1 MRSIVLIRDLS
12 ASQRAEVEPT
22 SIHLDRIVN
31 SLARQFGWRQP
42 SLRADLAAPGLRS
55 LFSAHGIPTRRS
67 STYLSTVS
75 LHCATADRPAT
86 GLPSRLSAGVRA
98 WRDLPWNHCSRLH
111 LPRDHRPADRLWRTH
126 IRGRPPHDTAACH
139 DGSPDGLFSAA
150 SLHPRC
156 GRASDGSLCIQ
167 LESLSVRH
175 CSAIG
180 PANRRFTVRT
190 IGLQSGRSLDAL
202 PNQSTRPECR
212 SQPNVWSPSG
222 SSRLVAKYRSGLARA
237 RLVSL
242 AHRNDAGPLS
252 ALPVSAKLDHGRR
265 RSS

>member
-42 SLRADLAAPGLRS
+42 VLRADLAAAGLRS

-75 LHCATADRPAT
+75 LHCATADDRPAT

-98 WRDLPWNHCSRLH
+98 GCDLPWNHRSRLH

-126 IRGRPPHDTAACH
+126 IRDRPPHDSAACH
-139 DGSPDGLFSAA
+139 DGSPDGLFSAT

-175 CSAIG
+175 RSAICS
-180 PANRRFTVRT
+180 ANRRITVRT
-190 IGLQSGRSLDAL
+190 IGLQSGRSLNAL

-212 SQPNVWSPSG
+212 SQPNVWSPSW
-222 SSRLVAKYRSGLARA
+222 SSRLVAKFRSRLARA

-252 ALPVSAKLDHGRR
+252 ALPLSAKLDHGRR
-265 RSS
+265 